1 MTLLVREMVEA
12 RELVRAKAL
21 ELAVELVLV
30 LVRELLG
37 LGAEELV
44 PVREVEA
51 LVREVLEQAFR
62 VL

>member
-1 MTLLVREMVEA
+1 MLVREMVEA

>member
-1 MTLLVREMVEA
+1 MVEA